1 MRQTIETAPR
11 DGNLVILGYDAS
23 GTYDVAHWLPEA
35 GQWIGENGEPSK
47 ITPSRWYPMPG
58 KNYLQ
63 QGDGLSSGLSD
74 ASTSARRAR
83 RRGFFPSF
91 SIAATLVAAALI
103 GVYFHG
109 EVVAYVARY
118 ASQQEISKLITMV
131 PPVMAQQTPLP
142 KDDEAAQLKQ
152 AVDSATAELRQSLQQ
167 EHDRAEALATELVK
181 AWRHVGKLLSMR
193 DGEAEQFSQAVDS
206 ATAVLRQSLQQE
218 HDRAEALATELE
230 NARRAMEQKPAAVEE
245 RPGVSLPAWAN
256 SNAFVKPA
264 QTAVQPDVATENS
277 KSAIKPGEP
286 ARVEHEPR
294 GGYGC
299 QHFRTY
305 DPASGTYMG
314 YDGRRHS
321 CP

>member
-23 GTYDVAHWLPEA
+23 GTYDFAHWLPEA

-58 KNYLQ
+58 ENYLQ
-63 QGDGLSSGLSD
+63 QGDGLPSGLSD

-83 RRGFFPSF
+83 RHGFFPFF

-118 ASQQEISKLITMV
+118 ASQQEISKLITIV

-167 EHDRAEALATELVK
+167 EHDWLRDDDEEAQLKQAAPTAE
-181 AWRHVGKLLSMR
+181 
-193 DGEAEQFSQAVDS
+193 
-206 ATAVLRQSLQQE
+206 LRQSLQRE
-218 HDRAEALATELE
+218 
-230 NARRAMEQKPAAVEE
+230 
-245 RPGVSLPAWAN
+245 
-256 SNAFVKPA
+256 
-264 QTAVQPDVATENS
+264 
-277 KSAIKPGEP
+277 
-286 ARVEHEPR
+286 
-294 GGYGC
+294 
-299 QHFRTY
+299 
-305 DPASGTYMG
+305 
-314 YDGRRHS
+314 
-321 CP
+321 

>member
-11 DGNLVILGYDAS
+11 DGNLVILGDDAS
-23 GTYDVAHWLPEA
+23 GTYDVARWLPEA

-47 ITPSRWYPMPG
+47 VTPSRWYPMPG
-58 KNYLQ
+58 ENYLQ
-63 QGDGLSSGLSD
+63 QGDGLPSGLSD

-83 RRGFFPSF
+83 RHGFFPFF

-142 KDDEAAQLKQ
+142 KDDEAVQLKQ
-152 AVDSATAELRQSLQQ
+152 AIDSATAELRQSLQQ
-167 EHDRAEALATELVK
+167 EHDRAEALATELAKV
-181 AWRHVGKLLSMR
+181 RG
-193 DGEAEQFSQAVDS
+193 
-206 ATAVLRQSLQQE
+206 
-218 HDRAEALATELE
+218 
-230 NARRAMEQKPAAVEE
+230 AVEQNASVE
-245 RPGVSLPAWAN
+245 EKPGVSLPAWAN
-256 SNAFVKPA
+256 SYAFVKPA
-264 QTAVQPDVATENS
+264 QTAVQPDVPTENS

-286 ARVEHEPR
+286 ARVEHKSR

>member
-1 MRQTIETAPR
+1 MRHTIETAP
-11 DGNLVILGYDAS
+11 NVVILEAS
-23 GTYDVAHWLPEA
+23 HA
-35 GQWIGENGEPSK
+35 
-47 ITPSRWYPMPG
+47 
-58 KNYLQ
+58 
-63 QGDGLSSGLSD
+63 
-74 ASTSARRAR
+74 
-83 RRGFFPSF
+83 RRGFAISW
-91 SIAATLVAAALI
+91 IAQTLVTAALI
-103 GVYFHG
+103 GICLHA
-109 EVVAYVARY
+109 EVVAYVARH
-118 ASQQEISKLITMV
+118 ASQQEISKLITIV
-131 PPVMAQQTPLP
+131 PQAIAQQTPLP

-181 AWRHVGKLLSMR
+181 AWRHVGRLLSMR

-218 HDRAEALATELE
+218 HDRAEALATEL
-230 NARRAMEQKPAAVEE
+230 AKVRRAVEQKPAAVEE

-256 SNAFVKPA
+256 IDAFVKPA

>member
-1 MRQTIETAPR
+1 
-11 DGNLVILGYDAS
+11 
-23 GTYDVAHWLPEA
+23 
-35 GQWIGENGEPSK
+35 
-47 ITPSRWYPMPG
+47 
-58 KNYLQ
+58 
-63 QGDGLSSGLSD
+63 
-74 ASTSARRAR
+74 
-83 RRGFFPSF
+83 
-91 SIAATLVAAALI
+91 
-103 GVYFHG
+103 VYFHA

-118 ASQQEISKLITMV
+118 ASQQEISKLITIV

-142 KDDEAAQLKQ
+142 KDDEAVQLKQ

-167 EHDRAEALATELVK
+167 EHDRGRRRSKAELVK
-181 AWRHVGKLLSMR
+181 AWRYVGKLLSMR
-193 DGEAEQFSQAVDS
+193 DGEADQFSQAVDS

-218 HDRAEALATELE
+218 HDRAEALATEL
-230 NARRAMEQKPAAVEE
+230 AKVRRAVEQKLPLWK
-245 RPGVSLPAWAN
+245 RPPGVSLPAWAN
-256 SNAFVKPA
+256 SYAFVKPA

-286 ARVEHEPR
+286 VRVEYKPR

-305 DPASGTYMG
+305 DPTSGTYRG

>member
-58 KNYLQ
+58 ENYLQ
-63 QGDGLSSGLSD
+63 QGDGLPSGLSD

-83 RRGFFPSF
+83 RHGFFPFF

-118 ASQQEISKLITMV
+118 ASQQEISKLITIV

-167 EHDRAEALATELVK
+167 EHDRAEALATELAK
-181 AWRHVGKLLSMR
+181 ARRDLETQVALSSKKG
-193 DGEAEQFSQAVDS
+193 DEAAQFKQAAES
-206 ATAVLRQSLQQE
+206 ATAELRQSLQRE
-218 HDRAEALATELE
+218 HDRAEALVTEL
-230 NARRAMEQKPAAVEE
+230 AQATRTVEQKPAGVEE
-245 RPGVSLPAWAN
+245 
-256 SNAFVKPA
+256 KPA
-264 QTAVQPDVATENS
+264 AKQSEGVAAENS
-277 KSAIKPGEP
+277 KPDNKPVETAP
-286 ARVEHEPR
+286 LPKRVEHEPR
-294 GGYGC
+294 GRALSPNCFYY
-299 QHFRTY
+299 RTY
-305 DPASGTYMG
+305 DPASGTYRS
-314 YDGRRHS
+314 YDGRIRS
-321 CP
+321 CR